1 MADFYPAAQYIQN
14 PDILASYV
22 RGQMAPLQVQQAQ
35 QQLTAGGLD
44 IEKLRLALQQ
54 QRQVMDYANRLAG
67 SQSGG
72 AQNLGGQSGGIQ
84 NGPQGQVS
92 SQAPQQSSGS
102 YDGSFGSNPRINT
115 MMALDI
121 LQGRDPLKTAQGAQE
136 YELKQRQL
144 QVQGPLAVMDSVAA
158 STSPA
163 RIVMNNPGMVQRW
176 QQLAPQLGFDPVKDF
191 NDDNVRTAIT
201 FARNQVA
208 GSAGLPTKE
217 MPAKQQDIAGP
228 LGSLYQRDPI
238 SGKVTQVK
246 GEEPLKDVIDPATG
260 QPTNMRASAA
270 EGKQPFNQSIFGA
283 SNLGDQAKEF
293 AYQSFVATGKI
304 PANFGRNPAMQ
315 ASLMD
320 YISKR
325 AAQEGN
331 SAASIAAKGQ
341 AFQATQGVV
350 KDFTSGQSGKAVT
363 AINTAVQHI
372 NSLTPLVDALGTG
385 DIKQINRFTNAFKE
399 QTGSPAPTNY
409 AALKEFVGG
418 EVAKAVLP
426 GGGGEKEREALLAP
440 LNAANSPQAIHSALS
455 TIQTALAGKT
465 EALRNQWE
473 VGTNGTQGSFDKFLM
488 PATKKALDITDSA
501 TPKGAPVKVNSPEE
515 AMKLAPGTVFVTPDG
530 RTKVR

>member
-1 MADFYPAAQYIQN
+1 V
-14 PDILASYV
+14 LA
-22 RGQMAPLQVQQAQ
+22 
-35 QQLTAGGLD
+35 
-44 IEKLRLALQQ
+44 
-54 QRQVMDYANRLAG
+54 
-67 SQSGG
+67 
-72 AQNLGGQSGGIQ
+72 
-84 NGPQGQVS
+84 
-92 SQAPQQSSGS
+92 
-102 YDGSFGSNPRINT
+102 
-115 MMALDI
+115 
-121 LQGRDPLKTAQGAQE
+121 GRDPLKTVQSAQE
-136 YELKQRQL
+136 YEQKQRQL
-144 QVQGPLAVMDSVAA
+144 QAQGPLATLDTIAGSA
-158 STSPA
+158 SPA
-163 RIVMNNPGMVQRW
+163 RIVMNNPGLMQRW
-176 QQLAPQLGFDPVKDF
+176 QQIAPQLGLDPVKDF
-191 NDDNVRTAIT
+191 SDDNVRSAIN

-208 GSAGLPTKE
+208 GAAGLPTVAPPVQEKT
-217 MPAKQQDIAGP
+217 INGP
-228 LGSLYQRDPI
+228 LGSIYQQNPI
-238 SGKVTQVK
+238 SNKITQVK
-246 GEEPLKDVIDPATG
+246 GEEPLKDVIDSATG
-260 QPTNMRASAA
+260 MPTNVRASQA

-283 SNLGDQAKEF
+283 SNLSDQSKEF

-341 AFQATQGVV
+341 AFTAQQGVV

-440 LNAANSPQAIHSALS
+440 LNAANSPQAIHEALGK
-455 TIQTALAGKT
+455 IQTALAGKT
-465 EALRNQWE
+465 EALRNQWD
-473 VGTNGTQGSFDKFLM
+473 VGTNGSQGSFDKFLM
-488 PATKKALDITDSA
+488 PATKKALGIADQPQASA
-501 TPKGAPVKVNSPEE
+501 HPPAIQSLLDKYK
-515 AMKLAPGTVFVTPDG
+515 
-530 RTKVR
+530 

>member
-1 MADFYPAAQYIQN
+1 MADFYPAAQQIQS
-14 PDILASYV
+14 PDILGSYLK
-22 RGQMAPLQVQQAQ
+22 GQMAPLQMQAAQ
-35 QQLTAGGLD
+35 QQITRGNLD
-44 IEKLRLALQQ
+44 IDQLKLALQGQ
-54 QRQVMDYANRLAG
+54 QMTQDLARRIANG
-67 SQSGG
+67 SLENGG
-72 AQNLGGQSGGIQ
+72 AQNPGGQSGGIQ
-84 NGPQGQVS
+84 SGPQGAVS
-92 SQAPQQSSGS
+92 SQASGS
-102 YDGSFGSNPRINT
+102 YDGSFGSNPPVNT
-115 MMALDI
+115 MMALDV
-121 LQGRDPLKTAQGAQE
+121 LAGRDPLKSAQNAQE
-136 YELKQRQL
+136 YQLKQRQL
-144 QVQGPLAVMDSVAA
+144 QAQGPLATLDTIAGSA
-158 STSPA
+158 SPA
-163 RIVMNNPGMVQRW
+163 RIVMNNPGLMQRW
-176 QQLAPQLGFDPVKDF
+176 QQIAPQMGFDPVKDF
-191 NDDNVRTAIT
+191 SDDNVRAAVN
-201 FARNQVA
+201 FARNNIA
-208 GSAGLPTKE
+208 GAAGLPTKE
-217 MPAKQQDIAGP
+217 APVKQQDIQGP

-238 SGKVTQVK
+238 SGKITQVK
-246 GEEPLKDVIDPATG
+246 GEEPLKDVIDPNTG
-260 QPTNMRASAA
+260 MPTNVRASQA

-283 SNLGDQAKEF
+283 SNLSDQSKEF

-341 AFQATQGVV
+341 AFTAQQGVV

-385 DIKQINRFTNAFKE
+385 DIKQVNRLTNAFKE

-440 LNAANSPQAIHSALS
+440 LNAANSQQAIHSALK

-488 PATKKALDITDSA
+488 PETKKALGISDQPAQSA
-501 TPKGAPVKVNSPEE
+501 HPAPIQALLDKY
-515 AMKLAPGTVFVTPDG
+515 K
-530 RTKVR
+530 